1 MDLLYVHANGGIL
14 ILMDGRSFELPIFHF
29 RRLGKEK
36 LLAGELSVF
45 KFSVTH
51 CSINDF
57 ICLFK
62 IQTLVEERKEYQNWN
77 VCNTKKQ
84 S

>member
-51 CSINDF
+51 
-57 ICLFK
+57 
-62 IQTLVEERKEYQNWN
+62 
-77 VCNTKKQ
+77 
-84 S
+84 